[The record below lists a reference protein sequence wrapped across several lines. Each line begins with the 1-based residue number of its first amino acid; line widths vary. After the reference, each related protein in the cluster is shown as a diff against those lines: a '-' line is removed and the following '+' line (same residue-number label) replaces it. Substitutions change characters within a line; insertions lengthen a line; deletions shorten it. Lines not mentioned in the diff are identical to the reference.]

1 MGYAATSA
9 MSTIDGDTIR
19 NAGRFSERPLERR
32 GAAEVAC
39 GTVVVAS
46 AIGRLLEGR
55 QRLVDRALHLL
66 HRVGGSLAAGES
78 IVDVVVDRLRD
89 LRVHRRHGAGLRL
102 RDGLL
107 ELVGERQRLLD
118 LRVVVRRAEHRRER
132 ELARVADV
140 VLLAGDVVH
149 DGQRGARVLRVDRDD
164 RVVPAENAGL
174 AAALEGRLRADLEV
188 ALDLRALVVVARGV
202 GVRPVTHE
210 RVLAGLPCGQRLGL
224 HVGRHGLRGRALL
237 DAVDHELQRAD
248 RLRRV
253 DRGLRA
259 VPVEDLAAGGEQEL
273 EEVTRQALVRGA
285 LVDDAALL
293 GGLLVDGLPGL
304 RDRLDLLGVV
314 VEEPGVSRL
323 GDAEVLVLEVD
334 RLERRADEL
343 GLAALDDGRHVVDPL
358 LRREL
363 RRPDHV
369 GREDVAVAG
378 LRLLTLDELLAL
390 RVGRGRELEQLHGDA
405 GVLGVVRLHPGVGV
419 AGRVL
424 ALAVRDRALGAV
436 RGVRVDDL
444 RAGGRLPP
452 AAGSGPAAT
461 ATAAT
466 AAVASAAARGDDKRA
481 QRDGYCRA
489 QTKATSH
496 ATPPPGTYIARAV
509 TGFRNVTGRT
519 GTARGNLASRPNTCQ
534 GRLID
539 SGLGSG
545 CGGGAAT
552 ASDDPGRGA
561 PRGRQRGHGLARPQR
576 HPGRAQRDAGA
587 GSRRD
592 RRAGIP
598 PELDRPQPV
607 AGPLAGDRRGR
618 PVLHDA
624 VGRRAAARRLPAR
637 RPSRLRADALRRRD
651 AGAARRRV
659 PRLRAARPRRRPARH
674 LAAAARRRG
683 RRARARRPAGRHDRH
698 RPPARAARRH
708 RRRPRRRARRRAP
721 DRARP
726 PADRVRRRPARQ
738 PVRLH
743 VERAPSARLPPRAA
757 AGGPA
762 AGAGPPGGRAPPPP
776 PGARPPPPRAAARR
790 PPPRAPPPPPHPRRP
805 RAPRRAGAP

>member
-19 NAGRFSERPLERR
+19 NARRFSERPLERR

-78 IVDVVVDRLRD
+78 VVDVVVDRLRD

-102 RDGLL
+102 GDGLL

-118 LRVVVRRAEHRRER
+118 LGVVVRRGEHRRER

-149 DGQRGARVLRVDRDD
+149 DGQRRARVLRVDRDD
-164 RVVPAENAGL
+164 RVVATEDAAL

-304 RDRLDLLGVV
+304 RDRLDLLRVV
-314 VEEPGVSRL
+314 VEEPGVRRL
-323 GDAEVLVLEVD
+323 GDAEVLALEVD
-334 RLERRADEL
+334 GLERRVDEL
-343 GLAALDDGRHVVDPL
+343 RLARLDDLRHVVDPL

-378 LRLLTLDELLAL
+378 LRLLALDELLAL
-390 RVGRGRELEQLHGDA
+390 GVGRGRELEQLDSDA
-405 GVLGVVRLHPGVGV
+405 GVLGVVRLHPRVGV
-419 AGRVL
+419 AGGVL
-424 ALAVRDRALGAV
+424 ALTVRDGALGAV
-436 RGVRVDDL
+436 GEVRVEDL
-444 RAGGRLPP
+444 RAGGGV
-452 AAGSGPAAT
+452 AAGAGGTASAAT
-461 ATAAT
+461 TAAAAT
-466 AAVASAAARGDDKRA
+466 AAVTAATGGNDKGA
-481 QRDGYCRA
+481 QRDRNCRA

-509 TGFRNVTGRT
+509 
-519 GTARGNLASRPNTCQ
+519 
-534 GRLID
+534 
-539 SGLGSG
+539 
-545 CGGGAAT
+545 
-552 ASDDPGRGA
+552 
-561 PRGRQRGHGLARPQR
+561 
-576 HPGRAQRDAGA
+576 
-587 GSRRD
+587 
-592 RRAGIP
+592 
-598 PELDRPQPV
+598 
-607 AGPLAGDRRGR
+607 
-618 PVLHDA
+618 
-624 VGRRAAARRLPAR
+624 
-637 RPSRLRADALRRRD
+637 
-651 AGAARRRV
+651 
-659 PRLRAARPRRRPARH
+659 
-674 LAAAARRRG
+674 
-683 RRARARRPAGRHDRH
+683 
-698 RPPARAARRH
+698 
-708 RRRPRRRARRRAP
+708 
-721 DRARP
+721 
-726 PADRVRRRPARQ
+726 
-738 PVRLH
+738 
-743 VERAPSARLPPRAA
+743 
-757 AGGPA
+757 
-762 AGAGPPGGRAPPPP
+762 
-776 PGARPPPPRAAARR
+776 
-790 PPPRAPPPPPHPRRP
+790 
-805 RAPRRAGAP
+805 